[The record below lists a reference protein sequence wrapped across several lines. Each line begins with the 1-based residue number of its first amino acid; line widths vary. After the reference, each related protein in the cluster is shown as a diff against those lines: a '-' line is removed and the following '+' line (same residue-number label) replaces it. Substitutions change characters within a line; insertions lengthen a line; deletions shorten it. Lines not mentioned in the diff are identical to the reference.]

1 MLIYWLFILS
11 YSYLERY
18 NLLLILNELY
28 YNYKHSNDNNFKIKK
43 IISEK
48 IENYYVLEYEYN
60 NGKKYLFISNI
71 EILEPPYSSTYIL
84 KYRNSKQI
92 VKSDDDIILGDI
104 ILKND
109 KIIDGLDII
118 KMLSGPLGNFYND
131 INHNGFTLERFK
143 KVSKIENGFEMIKRI
158 EIIDSN
164 GQINEF
170 L

>member
-1 MLIYWLFILS
+1 MYWFFILM
-11 YSYLERY
+11 YSYNERY

-43 IISEK
+43 KIIEK
-48 IENYYVLEYEYN
+48 IDDFYVLEYEYN

-71 EILEPPYSSTYIL
+71 EVLEPPYDVNHIL

-109 KIIDGLDII
+109 KIVEGLDMI

-131 INHNGFTLERFK
+131 IKHNGFTLERFK
-143 KVSKIENGFEMIKRI
+143 KVSKIENGLEIIKKI
-158 EIIDSN
+158 EIMDSN